1 MIVYRSITKII
12 IQWDNQ
18 YRYNIVNIKL
28 PYQYTH
34 KRTEILAVEHEVV
47 FLKQWSTKYL
57 SRIRSSDMRDQL
69 ARQSRDN
76 IFKLLQLFLEVQ

>member
-1 MIVYRSITKII
+1 MIYMIVYRNITK
-12 IQWDNQ
+12 WDNQ

-69 ARQSRDN
+69 ARQSRNN
-76 IFKLLQLFLEVQ
+76 IFKLFPILLEIQ